1 MPLALTDSQLRAVM
15 AAAGSLPPGKHATF
29 LTRLAAQLLFLTGGR
44 RPADTDI
51 ERATRAALRGLMQAP
66 AA

>member
-15 AAAGSLPPGKHATF
+15 AAAGSLPPEKRTIF
-29 LTRLAAQLLFLTGGR
+29 LERLAAQLPHLTGGQH
-44 RPADTDI
+44 PGDGDI
-51 ERATRAALRGLMQAP
+51 ERAAHAALRGLMQAP